1 METVGIETNLE
12 TEARAQDQTRKHIR
26 GSSLLLVGRIIAMAI
41 NFGVQVL
48 TVRYLSKSD
57 YGAFAYALTVV
68 STASMA
74 ALFGLDK
81 AIVRFVPI
89 YHERKDYKKMFGTVL
104 IALATI
110 AAIGLAMVLLVFG
123 LRGFLTS
130 TVITDPLSI
139 SLLLILIALSPMEA
153 LDSVFQ
159 GLLAVFAQPRAIF
172 FRRHILGPGLKLAAV
187 LLVIVSRSNVYLLAA
202 GYLLGGLLGILVYVS
217 MLARVLKDT
226 GLLAYLN
233 LRELKIPAREIFS
246 FSLPL
251 LSSDLVSIARTTMI
265 VVLLGYFHSTTSVAE
280 FRAIVPVAGLNLLV
294 LQSFKF
300 LYTPLAARMFAR
312 EDREGINKLYWQT
325 AVWIAVLSF
334 PIFVLSFS
342 LARPLTVLL
351 FGDRYAESGLLLA
364 LLAFGNYFNAALGF
378 NTYTLR
384 VYGRVGY
391 IVLVD
396 VITTLLSLG
405 LSLLLIP
412 RFGALG
418 AAISASSTLVIYN
431 LLNHTGLLLRTGID
445 LFQWRYL
452 RVYLSIVGS
461 ALVIFFLQEILG
473 LHFVVSILLAG
484 VVSLA
489 LVRFNRRVLDIL
501 GMFPELGKLPLMR
514 PLLGL

>member
-1 METVGIETNLE
+1 METVCAETKLE
-12 TEARAQDQTRKHIR
+12 TDAPAVNQTRNHIR
-26 GSSLLLVGRIIAMAI
+26 GSSLLFVGRIIAMGI

-57 YGAFAYALTVV
+57 YGALAYALSVI
-68 STASMA
+68 SMASMV

-81 AIVRFVPI
+81 AIVRFIPI
-89 YHERKDYKKMFGTVL
+89 YHEQKDYKKMFGTVFMT
-104 IALATI
+104 IGAIMGIGFAL
-110 AAIGLAMVLLVFG
+110 VLLTFA

-130 TVITDPLSI
+130 TIVNDPLSV
-139 SLLLILIALSPMEA
+139 SLLLILIAVSPLDA
-153 LDSVFQ
+153 LDTVFQ
-159 GLLAVFAQPRAIF
+159 GLLAVFAKPRAIF
-172 FRRHILGPGLKLAAV
+172 FRRHILGPGLKLAVV
-187 LLVIVSRSNVYLLAA
+187 LLVIAARSSVYFLAA
-202 GYLLGGLLGILVYVS
+202 GYLLGGLLGIIVYAI
-217 MLARVLKDT
+217 MLASVLKEA
-226 GLLAYLN
+226 GLLRYLN
-233 LRELKIPAREIFS
+233 WREMKMPAREIFS
-246 FSLPL
+246 FSVPL
-251 LSSDLVSIARTTMI
+251 LSSDVVAIVRTTMV
-265 VVLLGYFHSTTSVAE
+265 VVLLEYFRSTTSVAE
-280 FRAIVPVAGLNLLV
+280 YRAVVPVAGLNLLV

-300 LYTPLAARMFAR
+300 LYTPLAARLFVR
-312 EDREGINKLYWQT
+312 DDREGINELYWQT
-325 AVWIAVLSF
+325 AVWIAVISF

-396 VITTLLSLG
+396 AITTVASLG

-412 RFGALG
+412 HYGALG

-431 LLNHTGLLLRTGID
+431 LLNHAGLLLHTGID

-452 RVYLSIVGS
+452 RIYMSIAAS
-461 ALVIFFLQEILG
+461 ALALFFVQEVLSP
-473 LHFVVSILLAG
+473 HFIVSILLVG

-489 LVRFNRRVLDIL
+489 LVRFNRHLLDIV
-501 GMFPELGKLPLMR
+501 GMFPELGKLPLVR
-514 PLLGL
+514 PLFGL